1 MRAKDHRLAIPLGVK
16 LKAALK
22 AAGFTEEQIV
32 EGEIEFD
39 HFPALSQRG
48 IDADGEIYPPANDWR
63 FLRPMLRADHDI
75 KTRGTGAT
83 TAGSD
88 VGVAAKLKRVAKD
101 PPGGEEFR
109 RKLLAVK
116 AGEPQAE
123 TKRPKHKWASRPF
136 QKRNKS

>member
-1 MRAKDHRLAIPLGVK
+1 MRAADFRKGIPVGVK

-22 AAGFTEEQIV
+22 AAGFTDDEIEN
-32 EGEIEFD
+32 GEIQFD
-39 HFPALSQRG
+39 HAPALALRG
-48 IDADGEIYPPANDWR
+48 LDQYGEIYPPANDWR
-63 FLRPMLRADHDI
+63 FLRPMRKADHDL

-116 AGEPQAE
+116 AGEPPAP
-123 TKRPKHKWASRPF
+123 TKRPKQKWGSRPF
-136 QKRNKS
+136 QKRIKP